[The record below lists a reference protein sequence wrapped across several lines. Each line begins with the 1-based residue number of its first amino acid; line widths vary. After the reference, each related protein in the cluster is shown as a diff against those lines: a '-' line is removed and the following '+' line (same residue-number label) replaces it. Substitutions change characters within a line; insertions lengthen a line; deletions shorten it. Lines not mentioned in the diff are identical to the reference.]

1 MKPPGPVRSKPA
13 KQRHKSSIRTKRR
26 VGYTK
31 AALAAALNDPG
42 MYPYV
47 VRFGGLF
54 SERKAGDVTVQHLS
68 RAFDACHPDTGRALR
83 ARLSSETRLEQGRTL
98 SNRVHGW
105 DVSSL
110 SVDKSIS
117 VAALVLGD
125 QVLLEEVMAAM
136 QLAARRLARLV
147 DRRLR
152 RNGANRTVESGLGL
166 AFFIPE
172 TAGRFGQPQ
181 LHAHVVFANLTRFD
195 DDGRRKYCSAHFQRI
210 AQQALAAQ
218 RRMNIRLYQRLVS
231 LGYAVEFTKG
241 TCRLPHVPKELCQKY
256 SPASAQMD
264 ASAGKW
270 KGRRMGSSRRAAQR
284 RDNFYLFRRPEK
296 PIKPLTEWQSVW
308 HSAFRPAEF
317 QAHVDAYRAG
327 RLAQVSDTASDNEP
341 KPELV
346 QIAALI
352 KAVSE
357 PSGPVPELTTGAP
370 ASDDDAL
377 LPFRQLVIAFRQK
390 AGREMPVARRPHE
403 VEVVYECPETVPQLV
418 AQTEAIRSAL
428 RLIIPGLIVHQK
440 FSSGSQHTFA
450 AVGAAASDGHLVRL
464 IAQAGAALQMEI
476 NRSEAAADW
485 PELVRWLHQALANA
499 SPEVTC
505 PADSPGTSPDC
516 APTIS
521 TASETITKPPVPPIL
536 DTVVARPT
544 RKMTP
549 LPSPAPETGAAVEV
563 DVDLTP

>member
-1 MKPPGPVRSKPA
+1 MCP
-13 KQRHKSSIRTKRR
+13 H
-26 VGYTK
+26 
-31 AALAAALNDPG
+31 
-42 MYPYV
+42 V

-54 SERKAGDVTVQHLS
+54 PEQKAGDVNVQHLS
-68 RAFDACHPDTGRALR
+68 RALDARHPDTGRALR
-83 ARLSSETRLEQGRTL
+83 ARLSSETRLEQGRRL

-125 QVLLEEVMAAM
+125 QVMLEEVMAAM
-136 QLAARRLARLV
+136 QLAARRLARLI

-152 RNGANRTVESGLGL
+152 RNGTNRTVESGLGL

-181 LHAHVVFANLTRFD
+181 LHAHVVFANLTRFE
-195 DDGRRKYCSAHFQRI
+195 DDGRSRYCAAHFMRI

-218 RRMNIRLYQRLVS
+218 RRMNIRLYQRLVC
-231 LGYAVEFTKG
+231 LGYAAEFTKG
-241 TCRLPHVPKELCQKY
+241 VCRLPHVPKELCQKF
-256 SPASAQMD
+256 SPASTQMD

-270 KGRRMGSSRRAAQR
+270 KGRRKGSSRRAAQR
-284 RDNFYLFRRPEK
+284 RDNFYLYRRPEK
-296 PIKPLTEWQSVW
+296 PIKPLAAWQSAW
-308 HSAFRPAEF
+308 QSAFRPSEF
-317 QAHVDAYRAG
+317 QAHVEAYRAG
-327 RLAQVSDTASDNEP
+327 RLAQVSDTGSDNEP
-341 KPELV
+341 QPEIV
-346 QIAALI
+346 QVAALT

-357 PSGPVPELTTGAP
+357 PNGPDPEVTAGAP

-377 LPFRQLVIAFRQK
+377 LPFRQLVTAFRQK
-390 AGREMPVARRPHE
+390 AGRELPAARRPHQA
-403 VEVVYECPETVPQLV
+403 EVVYECPETVPQLV

-450 AVGAAASDGHLVRL
+450 AVGAAAGDGHLVRL
-464 IAQAGAALQMEI
+464 IAQAGAALQVEI

-499 SPEVTC
+499 SPEVAS
-505 PADSPGTSPDC
+505 PADSPGTFPDC
-516 APTIS
+516 APIIS
-521 TASETITKPPVPPIL
+521 PASETSTKPPVPPASPVL
-536 DTVVARPT
+536 DTFVARPT

-549 LPSPAPETGAAVEV
+549 LPSPALETGAAVEV